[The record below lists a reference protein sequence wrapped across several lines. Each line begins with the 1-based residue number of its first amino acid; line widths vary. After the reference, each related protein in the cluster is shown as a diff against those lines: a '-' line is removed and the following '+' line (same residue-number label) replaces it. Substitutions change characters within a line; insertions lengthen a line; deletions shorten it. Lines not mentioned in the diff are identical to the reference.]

1 MVQVHSGP
9 PCTPYEPPSVPST
22 AAPHPTE
29 GPHRM
34 KKLLVVLLAVLGGL
48 FAYRRVQASRVE
60 QDLWAEA
67 TDPVR

>member
-1 MVQVHSGP
+1 M
-9 PCTPYEPPSVPST
+9 
-22 AAPHPTE
+22 E
-29 GPHRM
+29 GPHHV
-34 KKLLVVLLAVLGGL
+34 KKLLVVLLAAVGGL

>member
-1 MVQVHSGP
+1 M
-9 PCTPYEPPSVPST
+9 
-22 AAPHPTE
+22 E
-29 GPHRM
+29 GPHHM
-34 KKLLVVLLAVLGGL
+34 KKLLVLVLVTVGAL